1 MKNLNP
7 IKAKILRWLVVI
19 FACGIAL
26 TFSGCYG
33 TYYVSDAEYSELR
46 ESHASITYYQGNVY
60 WGWLDG
66 YYYYYGVPH
75 YYPWYYYYTM
85 LPPYHYNINT
95 HVYINC
101 NNGYFVYYGHRKKK
115 FNNSKGGHFNTT
127 VKVKNSRANINNKPS
142 THVCGYSC
150 NDDCFKSNNKNDNNR
165 IYITPNRN
173 HNTNPNINSNKNT
186 VNKNRNNNI
195 KINKSN
201 TNRNNKNTNTKRK
214 PR

>member
-7 IKAKILRWLVVI
+7 IKARILRWLVVI
-19 FACGIAL
+19 FVCGIAL

-33 TYYVSDAEYSELR
+33 TYYISDAEYSDLR
-46 ESHASITYYQGNVY
+46 ESHSSITYYQGNVY
-60 WGWLDG
+60 WGWVDG

-85 LPPYHYNINT
+85 LPPYAYHINT

-115 FNNSKGGHFNTT
+115 FDNSKSGHFNTT

-150 NDDCFKSNNKNDNNR
+150 NDDCFGNNKNRNDNNK

-173 HNTNPNINSNKNT
+173 HNTNPNKNT